1 MYLLKNIFKNRRN
14 NENYIL
20 VEEEVFVET
29 DSIGWYQTYL
39 IKQYV
44 DDGVN
49 CSNERIKKA
58 LTYFFLLSLLMA
70 IAQTPAHAAMISAS
84 KGNNS
89 EIKGK
94 LYFFYTQ
101 LLNHNSVHHSS
112 GALARVSTSFYT
124 NSVKTNIHTKMA
136 SEEDILFLAKILS
149 TTFARKSTR
158 LIKTIRKV
166 SSDSLNFSYFKN
178 NFGIIP
184 LFPHY
189 QIERIK
195 KSGNYSSFLKIM
207 CKEVERLIL
216 IYTFLKSG
224 KTILDPNF
232 LQKQENGKSSKHVL
246 FVARAIRNLTPEEEI
261 EFDRFVEENQIET
274 SSLNEKELDLLKN
287 KWRRWRHLLF
297 LMSYIL
303 YIWSLGLKKIR
314 RFKLFC
320 KEFIKKNPYVY
331 IGFKMILFT
340 IIVLFL
346 YYYLYLK
353 KVNRLIEKLI
363 EKNVLILSQLNDR
376 TKDFQKK
383 LLEILGEN
391 EKLKKLLESCNSNSD
406 HDRKVLMDKLAQ
418 VSRRCQALVDEAL
431 NRNK

>member
-1 MYLLKNIFKNRRN
+1 MILLKNIFKNRRN

-29 DSIGWYQTYL
+29 DSVGWYQTYL
-39 IKQYV
+39 VKQYV

-49 CSNERIKKA
+49 CSNEKIKKA

-70 IAQTPAHAAMISAS
+70 IAQTPAHAAIISAS
-84 KGNNS
+84 KGNKT

-101 LLNHNSVHHSS
+101 LLNHNSIHHSS

-124 NSVKTNIHTKMA
+124 NSVKTNIHTKIA
-136 SEEDILFLAKILS
+136 SEEDILFLAKIMS
-149 TTFARKSTR
+149 TAFARKSTR

-207 CKEVERLIL
+207 CKEVEGLIL
-216 IYTFLKSG
+216 IYTFLKSV

-232 LQKQENGKSSKHVL
+232 LQKQENGKSL
-246 FVARAIRNLTPEEEI
+246 LVARAIQNLTPEEEV

-274 SSLNEKELDLLKN
+274 SSLNEKELEVLKN
-287 KWRRWRHLLF
+287 KWRRWRWLHLLF
-297 LMSYIL
+297 LVRYIL
-303 YIWSLGLKKIR
+303 YIRSLGFKKIR
-314 RFKLFC
+314 EFKQFC

-331 IGFKMILFT
+331 IGFKIILFA

-346 YYYLYLK
+346 YYHLYLK

-391 EKLKKLLESCNSNSD
+391 EKLKKLLESCHSNSD